1 VTTALVPDPATQP
14 TMQVD
19 DVAAALGLSRGA
31 TYNGVQ
37 TGEIPSIRI
46 GRRIVVPPPQYA
58 ACSYSTAAPTQRE
71 PRKPK
76 PPRAGRL

>member
-1 VTTALVPDPATQP
+1 MTTALVPDAANQP

-19 DVAAALGLSRGA
+19 DVAAALGLSRAA

-46 GRRIVVPPPQYA
+46 GRRIVVP
-58 ACSYSTAAPTQRE
+58 TAAVRRMLQLDGGPD
-71 PRKPK
+71 
-76 PPRAGRL
+76 AA

>member
-1 VTTALVPDPATQP
+1 MTTALVPDAAHQP

-19 DVAAALGLSRGA
+19 DVAAALGLSRAA

-46 GRRIVVPPPQYA
+46 GRRIVVP
-58 ACSYSTAAPTQRE
+58 TAAVRRMLQLDGG
-71 PRKPK
+71 
-76 PPRAGRL
+76 ADG

>member
-1 VTTALVPDPATQP
+1 MSTARVPDPAVQP

-37 TGEIPSIRI
+37 SGEIPSIRI
-46 GRRIVVPPPQYA
+46 GRRIVVP
-58 ACSYSTAAPTQRE
+58 TAAVR
-71 PRKPK
+71 RMLLLDGG
-76 PPRAGRL
+76 ADAA

>member
-1 VTTALVPDPATQP
+1 VSTALVPDPAVQP

-46 GRRIVVPPPQYA
+46 GRRIVVP
-58 ACSYSTAAPTQRE
+58 TAAVRRMLQLDGGDQS
-71 PRKPK
+71 
-76 PPRAGRL
+76 A

>member
-1 VTTALVPDPATQP
+1 VPDAAVQP

-37 TGEIPSIRI
+37 SSEIPSIRI
-46 GRRIVVPPPQYA
+46 GRRIV
-58 ACSYSTAAPTQRE
+58 STAAVRRMLLLDGGDQ
-71 PRKPK
+71 
-76 PPRAGRL
+76 AA